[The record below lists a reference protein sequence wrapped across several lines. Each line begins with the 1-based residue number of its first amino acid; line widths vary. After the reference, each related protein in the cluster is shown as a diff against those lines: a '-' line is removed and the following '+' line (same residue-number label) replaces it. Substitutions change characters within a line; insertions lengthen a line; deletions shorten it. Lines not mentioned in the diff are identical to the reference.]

1 MNNIDELIQQEIKS
15 GNKFKLETYR
25 AIKAEFLKAKTEK
38 NAKELDEV
46 RKLQILQKMIKQR
59 EDSADQYIKAN
70 RLDLAADEKAE
81 IAIIAEF
88 LPEEVTKEE
97 IEQEFEKI
105 AQQYSMPVEQVK
117 EILGKDLN
125 RFASELRS
133 RKINEF
139 IVTNNS
145 K

>member
-97 IEQEFEKI
+97 IEAAIVNCNIEKTKSNMSSI
-105 AQQYSMPVEQVK
+105 IKVIKSQLPLADGKLVAETVK
-117 EILGKDLN
+117 KYLI
-125 RFASELRS
+125 
-133 RKINEF
+133 
-139 IVTNNS
+139 
-145 K
+145 

>member
-97 IEQEFEKI
+97 IEAAIVNCNIEKTKSNI
-105 AQQYSMPVEQVK
+105 GSIIKVIKSQLPLADGKLVAETVK
-117 EILGKDLN
+117 KYLI
-125 RFASELRS
+125 
-133 RKINEF
+133 
-139 IVTNNS
+139 
-145 K
+145 

>member
-1 MNNIDELIQQEIKS
+1 MNNIDALIQQEIKS

-97 IEQEFEKI
+97 IEAAIVNCNIEKTKSNMGSI
-105 AQQYSMPVEQVK
+105 IKVIKSQLPLADGKLVAETVK
-117 EILGKDLN
+117 KYLI
-125 RFASELRS
+125 
-133 RKINEF
+133 
-139 IVTNNS
+139 
-145 K
+145 

>member
-81 IAIIAEF
+81 ISIIAEF
-88 LPEEVTKEE
+88 LPEEITKEE
-97 IEQEFEKI
+97 IEAAIVNCNIEKTKSNMGSI
-105 AQQYSMPVEQVK
+105 IKVVK
-117 EILGKDLN
+117 SQLPLADGKLV
-125 RFASELRS
+125 AETVKKYL
-133 RKINEF
+133 I
-139 IVTNNS
+139 
-145 K
+145 

>member
-59 EDSADQYIKAN
+59 EDSANQYIKAN

-97 IEQEFEKI
+97 IEAAIVNCNIEKTKSNMGSI
-105 AQQYSMPVEQVK
+105 IKVIKSQLPLADGKLVAETVK
-117 EILGKDLN
+117 KYLI
-125 RFASELRS
+125 
-133 RKINEF
+133 
-139 IVTNNS
+139 
-145 K
+145 

>member
-59 EDSADQYIKAN
+59 GDSADQYIKAN
-70 RLDLAADEKAE
+70 RLDLADDEKAE

-97 IEQEFEKI
+97 IEAAIVNCNIEKTKSNMGSI
-105 AQQYSMPVEQVK
+105 IKVVK
-117 EILGKDLN
+117 SQFPLADGKLV
-125 RFASELRS
+125 AKTVKKYL
-133 RKINEF
+133 I
-139 IVTNNS
+139 
-145 K
+145 

>member
-97 IEQEFEKI
+97 IEAAIVNCNIEKTKSNMGSI
-105 AQQYSMPVEQVK
+105 IKIIKSQLPLAD
-117 EILGKDLN
+117 GKLV
-125 RFASELRS
+125 AETIKKYL
-133 RKINEF
+133 I
-139 IVTNNS
+139 
-145 K
+145 

>member
-97 IEQEFEKI
+97 IEEAIVNCNIEKTKSNMGSI
-105 AQQYSMPVEQVK
+105 IKIIKSQLPLADGKLVAETVK
-117 EILGKDLN
+117 KYLI
-125 RFASELRS
+125 
-133 RKINEF
+133 
-139 IVTNNS
+139 
-145 K
+145 

>member
-97 IEQEFEKI
+97 IEAAIVNCNIEKTKSNMSSI
-105 AQQYSMPVEQVK
+105 IKVVK
-117 EILGKDLN
+117 SQLPLADGKLV
-125 RFASELRS
+125 AETVKKYL
-133 RKINEF
+133 I
-139 IVTNNS
+139 
-145 K
+145 

>member
-97 IEQEFEKI
+97 IEAAIVNCNIEKTKSNMGSI
-105 AQQYSMPVEQVK
+105 IKVIKSQLPLADGKLVAETVK
-117 EILGKDLN
+117 KYLI
-125 RFASELRS
+125 
-133 RKINEF
+133 
-139 IVTNNS
+139 
-145 K
+145 

>member
-97 IEQEFEKI
+97 IEAAIVNCNIEKTKSNMSSI
-105 AQQYSMPVEQVK
+105 IKVIKSQLPLANGKLVAETVK
-117 EILGKDLN
+117 KYLI
-125 RFASELRS
+125 
-133 RKINEF
+133 
-139 IVTNNS
+139 
-145 K
+145 

>member
-59 EDSADQYIKAN
+59 EDSANQYIKAN

-97 IEQEFEKI
+97 IEAAIVNCNIEKI
-105 AQQYSMPVEQVK
+105 KSNMGSIIKVIKSQLPLADGKLVAETVK
-117 EILGKDLN
+117 KYLI
-125 RFASELRS
+125 
-133 RKINEF
+133 
-139 IVTNNS
+139 
-145 K
+145 

>member
-97 IEQEFEKI
+97 IESAVVNCNIEKTKSNMGSI
-105 AQQYSMPVEQVK
+105 IKVIKSQLPLADGKLVAETVK
-117 EILGKDLN
+117 KYLI
-125 RFASELRS
+125 
-133 RKINEF
+133 
-139 IVTNNS
+139 
-145 K
+145 

>member
-25 AIKAEFLKAKTEK
+25 AIKVEFLKAKTEK

-97 IEQEFEKI
+97 VEAAIVNCNIEKTKSNMGSI
-105 AQQYSMPVEQVK
+105 IKVVK
-117 EILGKDLN
+117 SQLPLADGKLV
-125 RFASELRS
+125 AETVKKYL
-133 RKINEF
+133 I
-139 IVTNNS
+139 
-145 K
+145 

>member
-1 MNNIDELIQQEIKS
+1 MNSIDELIQQEIKS

-59 EDSADQYIKAN
+59 EDSANQYIKAN

-97 IEQEFEKI
+97 IEAAIVNCNIEKTKSNMGSI
-105 AQQYSMPVEQVK
+105 IKVVK
-117 EILGKDLN
+117 SQLPLADGKLV
-125 RFASELRS
+125 AETVKKYL
-133 RKINEF
+133 I
-139 IVTNNS
+139 
-145 K
+145 

>member
-59 EDSADQYIKAN
+59 EDSASQYIKAN

-97 IEQEFEKI
+97 IEAAIVNCNIEKI
-105 AQQYSMPVEQVK
+105 KSNMGSIIKVIKSQLPLADGKLVAETVK
-117 EILGKDLN
+117 KYLI
-125 RFASELRS
+125 
-133 RKINEF
+133 
-139 IVTNNS
+139 
-145 K
+145 

>member
-97 IEQEFEKI
+97 IEAAIVNCNIEKTKSNMGSI
-105 AQQYSMPVEQVK
+105 IKVVK
-117 EILGKDLN
+117 SQLPLADGKLV
-125 RFASELRS
+125 AETVKKYL
-133 RKINEF
+133 I
-139 IVTNNS
+139 
-145 K
+145 

>member
-97 IEQEFEKI
+97 IESAVVNCNIEKTKSNMGSI
-105 AQQYSMPVEQVK
+105 IKVIKSQLPLADGKLVSETVK
-117 EILGKDLN
+117 KYLI
-125 RFASELRS
+125 
-133 RKINEF
+133 
-139 IVTNNS
+139 
-145 K
+145 

>member
-97 IEQEFEKI
+97 IEAAIVNCNIEKI
-105 AQQYSMPVEQVK
+105 KSNMGSIIKVIKSQLPLADGKLVAETVK
-117 EILGKDLN
+117 KYLI
-125 RFASELRS
+125 
-133 RKINEF
+133 
-139 IVTNNS
+139 
-145 K
+145 

>member
-97 IEQEFEKI
+97 IEAAIVNCNIEKTKSNMGSI
-105 AQQYSMPVEQVK
+105 IKIIKSQLPLADGKLVAETVK
-117 EILGKDLN
+117 KYLI
-125 RFASELRS
+125 
-133 RKINEF
+133 
-139 IVTNNS
+139 
-145 K
+145 

>member
-59 EDSADQYIKAN
+59 GDSADQYIKAN

-97 IEQEFEKI
+97 IEEAIVNCNIEKTKSNMGSI
-105 AQQYSMPVEQVK
+105 IKIIKSQLPLADDKLVAETVK
-117 EILGKDLN
+117 KYLI
-125 RFASELRS
+125 
-133 RKINEF
+133 
-139 IVTNNS
+139 
-145 K
+145 

>member
-25 AIKAEFLKAKTEK
+25 AIKSEFLKAKTEK

-59 EDSADQYIKAN
+59 EDSANQYIKAN

-97 IEQEFEKI
+97 IEAAIVNCNIEKI
-105 AQQYSMPVEQVK
+105 KSNMGSIIKVIKSQLPLADGKLVAETVK
-117 EILGKDLN
+117 KYLI
-125 RFASELRS
+125 
-133 RKINEF
+133 
-139 IVTNNS
+139 
-145 K
+145 

>member
-59 EDSADQYIKAN
+59 EDSANQYIKAN

-97 IEQEFEKI
+97 IEAAIVNCNIEKTKSNMGSI
-105 AQQYSMPVEQVK
+105 IKVVK
-117 EILGKDLN
+117 SQLPLADGKLV
-125 RFASELRS
+125 AETVKKYL
-133 RKINEF
+133 I
-139 IVTNNS
+139 
-145 K
+145 